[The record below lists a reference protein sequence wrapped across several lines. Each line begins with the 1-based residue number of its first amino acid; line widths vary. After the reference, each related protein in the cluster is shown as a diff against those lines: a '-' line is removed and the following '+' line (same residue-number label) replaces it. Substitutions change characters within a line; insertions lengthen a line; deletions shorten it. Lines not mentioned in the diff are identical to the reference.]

1 MRLIDAISVEKT
13 SRIAFVGA
21 GGKTTAMFRLARQ
34 AKTAGMDLIFCSATT
49 HLAEEQLELADQ
61 HIILNTMDDL
71 HRLDAI
77 SAEGVVLLTGPLGED
92 GRTKGLSLELISEV
106 DKLASRYHAAL
117 LIEADGARCKPLK
130 APADHEPVIPP
141 WVERVVVVV
150 GMSGLGKPLTE
161 EVVHRPDIFG
171 ELAGLQRGEVIS
183 IEALSQVLLSEA
195 GGMKGI
201 PSRARRIV
209 ILNQC
214 DDIEKAAQG
223 KLLSEKLKLGYGQ
236 VILSKLA
243 KSSPDEVIAVNRR
256 IAGIILAAGGSVRMG
271 QPKQLL
277 DWHGKAFVRAVA
289 ETALSSGLAQ
299 VIVVTGAYQNEVDEA
314 LEGLHVVL
322 RHNPDWTEGQAS
334 SVRKAIES
342 LSPADQDVYGV
353 IFFLVDQP
361 QISVALVQSLLDTYH
376 TSLSPIVAPLINDRR
391 GNPVLFDQMTFG
403 ELSQLTGD
411 AGGRQVFSRFEVN
424 YIPWLDDKMGLDVD
438 TLEDYKRLL
447 RDE

>member
-34 AKTAGMDLIFCSATT
+34 AKKAGMDLIFCSATT
-49 HLAEEQLELADQ
+49 HLAEEQVELADH
-61 HIILNTMDDL
+61 HIILNTMDDV

-77 SAEGVVLLTGPLGED
+77 SPEGVVLLTGALGED
-92 GRTKGLSLELISEV
+92 ERTQGLSLELISEV

-150 GMSGLGKPLTE
+150 GMSGLGKPLTGD
-161 EVVHRPDIFG
+161 VVHRPDIFG
-171 ELAGLQRGEVIS
+171 ELAGLLRGEVIS
-183 IEALSQVLLSEA
+183 NEALSQVLLSEA

-209 ILNQC
+209 LLNQC

-243 KSSPDEVIAVNRR
+243 KSSPDEVVAVNRR

-277 DWHGKAFVRAVA
+277 DWHGKPFVQAVA

-299 VIVVTGAYQNEVDEA
+299 VIVVTGAYQDEVDEA
-314 LEGLHVVL
+314 LEGLRVIV
-322 RHNPDWTEGQAS
+322 RHNPDWIEGQAS

-391 GNPVLFDQMTFG
+391 GNPVLFDQMTFE
-403 ELSQLTGD
+403 ELSKLTGD
-411 AGGRQVFSRFEVN
+411 AGGRQVFSRFEVK